1 MDLNDKF
8 IDRAKEVVVN
18 YYNEQHSY
26 AKITN
31 DNVFIVWFCKT
42 LQNWKALV
50 GTTIPEG
57 KYYEVT
63 YNGDKHEAYLDIY
76 QKLSNICVSDFE
88 W

>member
-1 MDLNDKF
+1 MSLNDNF
-8 IDRAKEVVVN
+8 INRAKEVVVN

-31 DNVFIVWFCKT
+31 NDVFIVWFCKT

-63 YNGDKHEAYLDIY
+63 YNRDKHETYLDVYKKWENVCIP
-76 QKLSNICVSDFE
+76 DFE